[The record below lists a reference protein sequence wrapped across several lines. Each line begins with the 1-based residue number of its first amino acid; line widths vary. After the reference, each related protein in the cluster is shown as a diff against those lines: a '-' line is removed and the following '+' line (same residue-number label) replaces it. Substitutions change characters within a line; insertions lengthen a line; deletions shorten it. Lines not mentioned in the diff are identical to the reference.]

1 MEYWQRLREINP
13 DDLVFIDEM
22 GMNLSLCR
30 THARSLQG
38 QRAYSANH
46 YKGQNISVIG
56 AIALQGFLGCMTIEG
71 STDSDVFRVFVEQIL
86 VNCLW
91 PGAVVVMDNLS
102 AHKRA
107 DIQLIIEQTGAQV
120 IYLSPYSPDFNPI
133 ENCWSK
139 LKQYLRSVTARSR
152 DALEEA
158 LVTAVDLITLKDRI
172 NSFTHCCY
180 CTIQS

>member
-1 MEYWQRLREINP
+1 
-13 DDLVFIDEM
+13 
-22 GMNLSLCR
+22 
-30 THARSLQG
+30 
-38 QRAYSANH
+38 
-46 YKGQNISVIG
+46 
-56 AIALQGFLGCMTIEG
+56 
-71 STDSDVFRVFVEQIL
+71 
-86 VNCLW
+86 
-91 PGAVVVMDNLS
+91 MDNLS

-158 LVTAVDLITLKDRI
+158 LVTAVDLITLKDLI
-172 NSFTHCCY
+172 NWFTHCCY